1 MKSMKGTERS
11 EVLCKDLARR
21 GIVLTVEQARILRRA
36 SHVLHRWAERECG
49 ESGPFSSS
57 CLERDD
63 DGIPWHV
70 TYFHSSAKASRI
82 KVPDLENT
90 ALSRVGEICQKVGL
104 IFYHQTDPR
113 GVALYVGREEWLGG
127 LKPDACYNSRLIPVI

>member
-21 GIVLTVEQARILRRA
+21 GVVLTVEQARILRRA

-63 DGIPWHV
+63 DGTPYHV
-70 TYFHSSAKASRI
+70 TYFHNGAKTSRI
-82 KVPDLENT
+82 RVPDLERN
-90 ALSRVGEICQKVGL
+90 ALDRIGKICRELGL

-113 GVALYVGREEWLGG
+113 GVALYVGREEWLEG
-127 LKPDACYNSRLIPVI
+127 LNPDSYYNSRLIPVV